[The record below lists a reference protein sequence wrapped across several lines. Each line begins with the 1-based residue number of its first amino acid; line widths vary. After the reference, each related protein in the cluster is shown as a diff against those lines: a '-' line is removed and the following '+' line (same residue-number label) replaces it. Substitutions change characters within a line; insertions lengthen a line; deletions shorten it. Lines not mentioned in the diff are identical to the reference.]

1 MAFTGMN
8 LSDAANVLKT
18 FYIGPVRE
26 QLNQGN
32 VLLSNLER
40 DTSRTAFRGKE
51 AYIPLHTGRNVGV
64 GARAESGTL
73 PAAGNQGYTSSV
85 WHMAYLYGRV
95 ALTGPAI
102 AASQGSEGS
111 FVELLD
117 SEMKGLLQDVKNDC
131 NRQLWHDGS
140 ALLTDV
146 STASSGTSTT
156 VTVDSTKF
164 LSPGMVV
171 DIKKRAD
178 LAAITSGDGQTIQS
192 ITSSTAFV
200 MDTTTTTE
208 VDEGVYVGG
217 VASNSTSREMW
228 GLEAIVSASDPG
240 NHGTEAAAT
249 RLGQIDRSS
258 NSFWKANV
266 VAPAA
271 ANGLLD
277 DSLVQLQE
285 AYDQSDIEGDAQ
297 PGIILTSHA
306 CRREIAG
313 ALTGL
318 RRFSDPGQLKGGWT
332 GIQFN
337 NAVIVADKDASTT
350 NDPANAS
357 AGVWDLSGDAYV
369 AGDFNRFYFI
379 APDSMHFQVL
389 EDWQWMDE
397 GGVLVRSG
405 VGTSG
410 VDEFEATLFS
420 YQNLV
425 CTRPNA
431 NVLLKD
437 VASTTQA

>member
-146 STASSGTSTT
+146 SGAGSSSTT
-156 VTVDSTKF
+156 VTVNSTKF
-164 LSPGMVV
+164 LSAGQYV
-171 DIKKRAD
+171 DIKDRDD
-178 LAAITSGDGQTIQS
+178 LASITSGDGQTIQS
-192 ITSSTAFV
+192 ITSATAFV
-200 MDTTTTTE
+200 VNTALNTAT
-208 VDEGVYVGG
+208 DEGVYVGG
-217 VASNSTSREMW
+217 VAANSTSREMW
-228 GLEAIVSASDPG
+228 GLEAIVSDADPA

-266 VAPAA
+266 VTPAA
-271 ANGLLD
+271 NLAKLD

-285 AYDQSDIEGDAQ
+285 AYDMSDIEGDAQ

-306 CRREIAG
+306 CRREVAG

-318 RRFSDPGQLKGGWT
+318 RRFSEPGQLKGGWT
-332 GIQFN
+332 GIEFN

-350 NDPANAS
+350 NDPANDS
-357 AGVWDLSGDAYV
+357 AGVFDTSSDAFV

-405 VGTSG
+405 VGTAG

-431 NVLLKD
+431 NTLLTN
-437 VASTTQA
+437 VCSTTQA

>member
-32 VLLSNLER
+32 VLLANLER

-51 AYIPLHTGRNVGV
+51 AYIPLHTGRNIGV

-140 ALLTDV
+140 ALLTNV
-146 STASSGTSTT
+146 KTASSGTSTT
-156 VTVDSTKF
+156 VTVESTKF
-164 LSPGMVV
+164 LSPGQVV

-258 NSFWKANV
+258 NTFWQATELSGTKV
-266 VAPAA
+266 
-271 ANGLLD
+271 LD
-277 DSLVQLQE
+277 DSLLDLQR
-285 AYDQSDIEGDAQ
+285 AYDKAEIEGETS

-306 CRREIAG
+306 TRREVAG
-313 ALTGL
+313 ALTSL
-318 RRFSDPGQLKGGWT
+318 RRFSEVGELKGGWT

-350 NDPANAS
+350 NDPANDTN
-357 AGVWDLSGDAYV
+357 GVWDISSDAIS
-369 AGDFNRFYFI
+369 AGDFSRLYFI

>member
-32 VLLSNLER
+32 VLLANLER

-111 FVELLD
+111 FIELLD
-117 SEMKGLLQDVKNDC
+117 SEMKGLLQDVKNDV

-146 STASSGTSTT
+146 SNASSGTSTT

-164 LSPGMVV
+164 LSVGQVV
-171 DIKKRAD
+171 DIKKRAN
-178 LAAITSGDGQTIQS
+178 LAAIASGDGQTIQS

-258 NSFWKANV
+258 NTFWQATELSGTKV
-266 VAPAA
+266 
-271 ANGLLD
+271 LD
-277 DSLVQLQE
+277 DSLLDLQR
-285 AYDQSDIEGDAQ
+285 AYDKAEIEGETS

-306 CRREIAG
+306 TRREVAG
-313 ALTGL
+313 ALTSL
-318 RRFSDPGQLKGGWT
+318 RRFSEVGELKGGWT

-350 NDPANAS
+350 NDPANDTN
-357 AGVWDLSGDAYV
+357 GVWDISSDAIS
-369 AGDFNRFYFI
+369 AGDFSRLYFI

>member
-1 MAFTGMN
+1 
-8 LSDAANVLKT
+8 
-18 FYIGPVRE
+18 
-26 QLNQGN
+26 
-32 VLLSNLER
+32 
-40 DTSRTAFRGKE
+40 
-51 AYIPLHTGRNVGV
+51 
-64 GARAESGTL
+64 
-73 PAAGNQGYTSSV
+73 
-85 WHMAYLYGRV
+85 
-95 ALTGPAI
+95 
-102 AASQGSEGS
+102 
-111 FVELLD
+111 
-117 SEMKGLLQDVKNDC
+117 MKGLLQDVKNDC

-164 LSPGMVV
+164 LSVGQIV
-171 DIKKRAD
+171 DIKKRAN
-178 LAAITSGDGQTIQS
+178 LAAIASGDGQTIQS

-217 VASNSTSREMW
+217 VVSDGTSREMW

-258 NSFWKANV
+258 NTFWQATELSGTKV
-266 VAPAA
+266 
-271 ANGLLD
+271 LD
-277 DSLVQLQE
+277 DSLLDLQR
-285 AYDQSDIEGDAQ
+285 AYDKAEIEGETS

-306 CRREIAG
+306 TRREIAG
-313 ALTGL
+313 ALTDA
-318 RRFSDPGQLKGGWT
+318 RRFGNEGELKGGWT

-350 NDPANAS
+350 NDPANDTN
-357 AGVWDLSGDAYV
+357 GVWDISSDAIV
-369 AGDFNRFYFI
+369 AGDFSRLYFI

-437 VASTTQA
+437 IASTTQA

>member
-8 LSDAANVLKT
+8 LTDAANVLKT

-32 VLLSNLER
+32 VLLANLER

-164 LSPGMVV
+164 LAPGMVV
-171 DIKKRAD
+171 DIKKRAN
-178 LAAITSGDGQTIQS
+178 LAAIASGDGQTIQS

-208 VDEGVYVGG
+208 TDEGVYVGG

-258 NSFWKANV
+258 NTFWQ
-266 VAPAA
+266 AA
-271 ANGLLD
+271 ELSGTKVLD
-277 DSLVQLQE
+277 DSLLDLQR
-285 AYDQSDIEGDAQ
+285 AYDKAEIEGETS

-306 CRREIAG
+306 TRRECAG
-313 ALTGL
+313 ALTDA
-318 RRFSDPGQLKGGWT
+318 RRFGNEGELKGGWT

-350 NDPANAS
+350 NDPANDTN
-357 AGVWDLSGDAYV
+357 GVWDISDDAYV
-369 AGDFNRFYFI
+369 AGDFSRLYFI

-405 VGTSG
+405 VGANG

-431 NVLLKD
+431 NTLLTN
-437 VASTTQA
+437 VCSTTQA

>member
-258 NSFWKANV
+258 NTFWQATELSGTKV
-266 VAPAA
+266 
-271 ANGLLD
+271 LD
-277 DSLVQLQE
+277 DSLLDLQR
-285 AYDQSDIEGDAQ
+285 AYDKAEIEGETS

-306 CRREIAG
+306 TRREVAG
-313 ALTGL
+313 ALTSL
-318 RRFSDPGQLKGGWT
+318 RRFSEVGELKGGWT

-350 NDPANAS
+350 NDPANDTN
-357 AGVWDLSGDAYV
+357 GVWDISSDAIS
-369 AGDFNRFYFI
+369 AGDFSRLYFI

>member
-32 VLLSNLER
+32 VLLANLER

-140 ALLTDV
+140 ALLTNV
-146 STASSGTSTT
+146 KTASSGTSTT
-156 VTVDSTKF
+156 VTVESTKF
-164 LSPGMVV
+164 LSPGQVV

-258 NSFWKANV
+258 NTFWQATELSGTKV
-266 VAPAA
+266 
-271 ANGLLD
+271 LD
-277 DSLVQLQE
+277 DSLLDLQR
-285 AYDQSDIEGDAQ
+285 AYDKAEIEGETS

-306 CRREIAG
+306 TRREVAG
-313 ALTGL
+313 ALTSL
-318 RRFSDPGQLKGGWT
+318 RRFSEVGELKGGWT

-350 NDPANAS
+350 NDPANDTN
-357 AGVWDLSGDAYV
+357 GVWDISSDAIS
-369 AGDFNRFYFI
+369 AGDFSRLYFI

>member
-32 VLLSNLER
+32 VLLANLER

-51 AYIPLHTGRNVGV
+51 AYIPLHTGRNIGV

-146 STASSGTSTT
+146 KTASSGSSTT

-178 LAAITSGDGQTIQS
+178 LASITSGDGQTIQS
-192 ITSSTAFV
+192 ITSATAFV
-200 MDTTTTTE
+200 MDTSTTTE

-258 NSFWKANV
+258 NTFWQATELSGTKV
-266 VAPAA
+266 
-271 ANGLLD
+271 LD
-277 DSLVQLQE
+277 DSLLDLQR
-285 AYDQSDIEGDAQ
+285 AYDKAEIEGETS

-306 CRREIAG
+306 TRREVAG
-313 ALTGL
+313 ALTSL
-318 RRFSDPGQLKGGWT
+318 RRFSEVGELKGGWT

-350 NDPANAS
+350 NDPANDTN
-357 AGVWDLSGDAYV
+357 GVWDISSDAIS
-369 AGDFNRFYFI
+369 AGDFSRLYFI